1 MLKRKFSINELIFL
15 FFLFFFV
22 VISLIVYV
30 QYYKAKE
37 ILFNNFI
44 NKHKIEALIIK
55 DKFKNIFDQSL
66 YIYKIHEKLNIQN
79 TFKLNRFYKNGK
91 FDIQKASKILNSTL
105 DIGKYEI
112 FQIDRNYKIINGT
125 YAPDIGYDLGKF
137 PAFRK
142 ILDNVFNGKEKI
154 DISPIYLDVASKNLK
169 QYYLVRS
176 SDGKYL
182 LQLAYVLDIY
192 PKLKEIYNFV
202 KPTLKDLKLYLVSK
216 YLIYPVNFEK
226 RFDKKLP
233 LNQIWAFSK
242 NFLLYFS
249 DNKNIAQKSNS
260 EIMDYIVN
268 IFKKHNNII
277 YKMEDNTL
285 KLFVLVNGIVN
296 NKDNRLIIET
306 DFDLTNLK
314 KSQKELFENFL
325 IILILITFFILFFY
339 FFVKK
344 YFIKNIYLL
353 VNAFKKRKECR
364 IGDSFIKE
372 LSELKNNYNMLFKQL
387 NDEINKNKE
396 LLYLNRRFI
405 VDTIHQIRT
414 PLNVILLNIEL
425 LRDSCHEE
433 EILDEIDAA
442 VSMLSN
448 SYEDL
453 AYISSNNVVE
463 YKPENINISEV
474 LKERIEFFNRIA
486 KSHNKKFVYEIDDD
500 LYFDIN
506 KIELERIIDNNI
518 SNAIKYSKGKE
529 IFISLKKNKNKY
541 ILKFETTGERIK
553 DSKNIFEKN
562 YREYVH
568 KRGLG
573 IGLNIVK
580 QICEKYNIRYTH
592 YYQDGKN
599 IFEYYFMLKF

>member
-1 MLKRKFSINELIFL
+1 M
-15 FFLFFFV
+15 FLFFFFFFLI
-22 VISLIVYV
+22 ISLTIYV
-30 QYYKAKE
+30 QYFKAKE

-44 NKHKIEALIIK
+44 NKHKIETLTIK
-55 DKFKNIFDQSL
+55 DKFKSVFDESL
-66 YIYKIHEKLNIQN
+66 YIYKIHEKLNVKN
-79 TFKLNRFYKNGK
+79 TFRLNEFYNKGY
-91 FDIQKASKILNSTL
+91 FDINEASYMLNSIL
-105 DIGKYEI
+105 DVGKYEI
-112 FQIDRNYKIINGT
+112 FQIDRNYTIINGT

-142 ILDNVFNGKEKI
+142 ILDNVFEGKEKI

-169 QYYLVRS
+169 QYYLVCS

-192 PKLKEIYNFV
+192 SKLKEIYHFV
-202 KPTLKDLKLYLVSK
+202 KPAVKDLKLYLVSK
-216 YLIYPVNFEK
+216 YLIYPVNFKK

-242 NFLLYFS
+242 NFLLYLS
-249 DNKNIAQKSNS
+249 DNKDIAKKSKI
-260 EIMDYIVN
+260 EIMNYIVK
-268 IFKKHNNII
+268 IFKKNNNLI
-277 YKMEDNTL
+277 YKIDNNSL
-285 KLFVLVNGIVN
+285 KMFILVKGIIDSN
-296 NKDNRLIIET
+296 DNSLIIET
-306 DFDLTNLK
+306 DFDLATLK

-325 IILILITFFILFFY
+325 IILFLITIFIIFFY
-339 FFVKK
+339 FFAKR
-344 YFIKNIYLL
+344 YFIRNLNMLVDTFKN
-353 VNAFKKRKECR
+353 RKECQMK
-364 IGDSFIKE
+364 DSFIKE
-372 LSELKNNYNMLFKQL
+372 LSELNNNYNILFGQL
-387 NDEINKNKE
+387 NDEIRKNKE

-414 PLNVILLNIEL
+414 PLNVILLNVEL
-425 LRDSCHEE
+425 LRDSCKEE
-433 EILDEIDAA
+433 DILDEIDAA

-474 LKERIEFFNRIA
+474 LKERIEFFKRIA
-486 KSHNKKFVYEIDDD
+486 KSHNKKFVVDIDDD
-500 LYFDIN
+500 LYFNIN

-518 SNAIKYSKGKE
+518 SNAIKYSKGE
-529 IFISLKKNKNKY
+529 NIYVSLKKKEDKY
-541 ILKFETTGERIK
+541 ILKFETEGEKIK

-562 YREYVH
+562 YREHTH

-580 QICEKYNIRYTH
+580 QICEKYGIKYTH
-592 YYQDGKN
+592 YYQTSKN
-599 IFEYYFMLKF
+599 VFEYQFMLKF

>member
-1 MLKRKFSINELIFL
+1 LLKRKFSINELIFFFFFF
-15 FFLFFFV
+15 FFLI
-22 VISLIVYV
+22 ISLIVYI

-44 NKHKIEALIIK
+44 NKHKIEALTIK
-55 DKFKNIFDQSL
+55 DKFKNVFDKSL
-66 YIYKIHEKLNIQN
+66 YIYKIHEELNIKN
-79 TFKLNRFYKNGK
+79 TFRLNEFYKNGK
-91 FDIQKASKILNSTL
+91 FDIQKAAEVLNSIL
-105 DIGKYEI
+105 DIGRYEI
-112 FQIDRNYKIINGT
+112 FQIDRNYKIVNGT
-125 YAPDIGYDLGKF
+125 YTPDIGYDLGKF

-142 ILDNVFNGKEKI
+142 ILDKVFNGEEKI

-192 PKLKEIYNFV
+192 PELKEIYRFV
-202 KPTLKDLKLYLVSK
+202 KPAVKDLKLYLVSK

-226 RFDKKLP
+226 RFSKKLP

-242 NFLLYFS
+242 NFLLYLS
-249 DNKNIAQKSNS
+249 SNKDIAEKSNT
-260 EIMDYIVN
+260 EIMNYIIKV
-268 IFKKHNNII
+268 FKRHNNII
-277 YKMEDNTL
+277 YKMGDNTL
-285 KLFVLVNGIVN
+285 KMFVLVKGIIN
-296 NKDNRLIIET
+296 NKDNSLIVET
-306 DFDLTNLK
+306 DFNLAPLK
-314 KSQKELFENFL
+314 KAEEKLFENFL

-344 YFIKNIYLL
+344 YFVNNINELVKSFKEQKKCEMKN
-353 VNAFKKRKECR
+353 
-364 IGDSFIKE
+364 SFIKE
-372 LSELKNNYNMLFKQL
+372 LSELKYNYNKLFEKL
-387 NDEINKNKE
+387 KDEINKNKQ

-414 PLNVILLNIEL
+414 PLNVILLNVEL
-425 LRDSCHEE
+425 LRDSCNEE
-433 EILDEIDAA
+433 DILDEIDAA

-463 YKPENINISEV
+463 YKPSNINISEI
-474 LKERIEFFNRIA
+474 LKERIEFFKRIA
-486 KSHNKKFVYEIDDD
+486 KSHNKKFVYEIDNN
-500 LYFDIN
+500 LFFNIN

-518 SNAIKYSKGKE
+518 SNAIKYSKGEE
-529 IFISLKKNKNKY
+529 IYISLKKEKDKY
-541 ILKFETTGERIK
+541 VLKFETLGEKIK
-553 DSKNIFEKN
+553 NSKNIFEKN
-562 YREYVH
+562 YREHAH

-580 QICEKYNIRYTH
+580 HICEKYNIKYTH

-599 IFEYYFMLKF
+599 IFEYQFMLKF

>member
-1 MLKRKFSINELIFL
+1 LLNRKFSINELIF
-15 FFLFFFV
+15 FFFFFFSL
-22 VISLIVYV
+22 IIILIVYL

-44 NKHKIEALIIK
+44 NKHKIESLTIK
-55 DKFKNIFDQSL
+55 DKFKNVFDKSL
-66 YIYKIHEKLNIQN
+66 YIYKIHEKLNIKN
-79 TFKLNRFYKNGK
+79 TFKLNEFYYNGY
-91 FDIQKASKILNSTL
+91 FDIFKASYMLNSTL
-105 DIGKYEI
+105 DIGKYEV
-112 FQIDRNYKIINGT
+112 FQIDRNYKIVNGT
-125 YAPDIGYDLGKF
+125 YTPDIGYDLGKF

-142 ILDNVFNGKEKI
+142 ILDDVFSGKKKI

-192 PKLKEIYNFV
+192 PELKEVYRFV
-202 KPTLKDLKLYLVSK
+202 KPAVKDLKLYLVSK

-226 RFDKKLP
+226 RFSKKLP

-242 NFLLYFS
+242 NFLLYLS
-249 DNKNIAQKSNS
+249 SNKDIAKKSNT
-260 EIMDYIVN
+260 EIMNYVIK
-268 IFKKHNNII
+268 IFKRHNNIV
-277 YKMEDNTL
+277 YKIENNTL
-285 KLFVLVNGIVN
+285 KIFILINGIIN
-296 NKDNRLIIET
+296 NEDNRLIIET
-306 DFDLTNLK
+306 DFNLLPLK
-314 KSQKELFENFL
+314 KAEDKLFENFL
-325 IILILITFFILFFY
+325 IILILITFFILLFY
-339 FFVKK
+339 FFAKK
-344 YFIKNIYLL
+344 YFIKNINALA
-353 VNAFKKRKECR
+353 NAFKEQKKCE
-364 IGDSFIKE
+364 IKDSFIKE
-372 LSELKNNYNMLFKQL
+372 LSELKNSYNKLFQQL
-387 NDEINKNKE
+387 NDEIEKNRQ

-425 LRDSCHEE
+425 LRDSCNEKD
-433 EILDEIDAA
+433 ILDEIDAA

-463 YKPENINISEV
+463 YKPENINVSIV
-474 LKERIEFFNRIA
+474 LKERIEFFKRIA
-486 KSHNKKFVYEIDDD
+486 KSHNKKFIFEIDDN
-500 LYFDIN
+500 LFFNIN

-518 SNAIKYSKGKE
+518 SNAIKYSKEKE
-529 IFISLKKNKNKY
+529 IFIYLINKKDKCILRFSTFGEKIKN
-541 ILKFETTGERIK
+541 
-553 DSKNIFEKN
+553 SKNVFEKN
-562 YREYVH
+562 YREQSH

-580 QICEKYNIRYTH
+580 QICEKYGIVYRH

-599 IFEYYFMLKF
+599 IFEYQFMLKF